1 MLNRDSVLMYFVFL
15 SEICFGAGYDVDQSD
30 GLRNIYGSFLDVF
43 YNLRSPAYRGSD
55 EVRSSN
61 VSVIQNNNP
70 AKRQSAL
77 VRVRRSERLLCL
89 ANDFATN
96 FFSRLIEANEKNLR
110 DWEPIDIGDGANI
123 GILDLRRG
131 KAYGVANI
139 FLQGKVNTNCAI
151 DKDYVSL
158 ELPVGVRDT
167 RIVYDYTVPL
177 ALYMIGGQIEIGFSL
192 LGVNATLYVA
202 RKRKSGLKPYLK
214 RVVVWSIRGFN
225 MKLNGAGPATAA
237 LGIGFNLL
245 AKVFP
250 IVIEQFLASLFVL
263 ISEKFLATANLPI

>member
-30 GLRNIYGSFLDVF
+30 GLYGSFLDVF

-139 FLQGKVNTNCAI
+139 FLQVGTGRGWLRMAI
-151 DKDYVSL
+151 KCVERSFYVCSL
-158 ELPVGVRDT
+158 CK
-167 RIVYDYTVPL
+167 IV
-177 ALYMIGGQIEIGFSL
+177 A
-192 LGVNATLYVA
+192 
-202 RKRKSGLKPYLK
+202 
-214 RVVVWSIRGFN
+214 
-225 MKLNGAGPATAA
+225 
-237 LGIGFNLL
+237 
-245 AKVFP
+245 
-250 IVIEQFLASLFVL
+250 
-263 ISEKFLATANLPI
+263 